1 MEVLDERKEGT
12 LDKIKNSGVM
22 KKLKGIKN
30 IQVIVA
36 IFIIAVALLIYSSVA
51 TRNAAE
57 KGANSYGQSASMDD
71 EERKLAS
78 ILGGIEGAGRV
89 ETMITRDENDVVVG
103 VLVIAEGADDIAVML
118 KLLAA
123 ATTAMG
129 VDKSI
134 VDVYTMK

>member
-12 LDKIKNSGVM
+12 LDKIKNSGVV
-22 KKLKGIKN
+22 KKIKGIKN

-57 KGANSYGQSASMDD
+57 KGTGSYEQSASMDD

-78 ILGGIEGAGRV
+78 ILSGIEGAGRV